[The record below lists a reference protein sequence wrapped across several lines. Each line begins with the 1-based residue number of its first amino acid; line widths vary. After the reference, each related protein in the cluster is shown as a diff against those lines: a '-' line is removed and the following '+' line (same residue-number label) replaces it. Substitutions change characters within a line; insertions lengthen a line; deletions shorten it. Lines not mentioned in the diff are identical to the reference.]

1 MKLENMCDTITLK
14 QIFGSLTDHHYE
26 RTKESWKHLENLIA
40 RYQQKDNILAYDMVN
55 LIREYRRSPNDN
67 VFDIV
72 IKSNSAAI
80 SCEMSEL
87 FDEVKPTQFV
97 KESTYHMVLHYESVN
112 ENTINDIW
120 RVLGYGE
127 GKVMNIKMRGS
138 TFFVLLN

>member
-1 MKLENMCDTITLK
+1 MCDTITLK
-14 QIFGSLTDHHYE
+14 RIFGSLTDHHYE

-40 RYQQKDNILAYDMVN
+40 RYQNASKILAYNMVN
-55 LIREYRRSPNDN
+55 LIREYRRSPDDN

-80 SCEMSEL
+80 SCEMSQL
-87 FDEVKPTQFV
+87 LDEVKPSKFV
-97 KESTYHMVLHYESVN
+97 KESTYHMVLHYESVD

-120 RVLGYGE
+120 SVLGYGE
-127 GKVMNIKMRGS
+127 DKVVSVKMRGS